1 MNGIDYEKIRVKG
14 FNIKSIKELVIKNE
28 INNHAEIY
36 ITGIIDKK
44 YADKYI
50 DITGASRRIK
60 VYVDNDSPKDIFNG
74 VVTEIE
80 LNVRDEVYTIDIRG
94 KSLSYTLDI
103 EKVSRSF
110 QDTSLTYHKIIKIIL
125 DKYDI
130 SYNISIPDLQ
140 IGELL
145 IQYEETDY
153 EFLRRIIS
161 KFNVAIFTD
170 CFRERCSIYIGTPD
184 NKKNLRNQISDYK
197 IEKNLEEYEYMKEN
211 YIADAKETDY
221 ISYSI
226 KTLELLSIGDNID
239 FLNHRFYVYK
249 AKYEISQ
256 GILVNHYNL
265 RVKSGVRVKN
275 IYNSKVCGSSIDGKI
290 IGVSGE
296 KVQIHLAIDK
306 VQDKSKA
313 YWFKFSTMSA
323 SNDGSGWYCMPEIG
337 DSVRVYF
344 PSKLEAESFAV
355 SAVSDYVCEDPSSE
369 DMMGNPDNKYLKTA
383 NDKLVKLTP
392 DGVSLSCDSGQAD
405 VKFNTDGSVSIVSK
419 NNVSIMAQN
428 NVELIS
434 EKKVKVKASESIYFG
449 NDIGAGL
456 QFDEEGQIKE
466 IGCEV
471 KNN

>member
-14 FNIKSIKELVIKNE
+14 FDIKSIKELVIKNE
-28 INNHAEIY
+28 LNNHAEIY
-36 ITGIIDKK
+36 ITGIIDEK

-60 VYVDNDSPKDIFNG
+60 VYVDNDRPIDIFNG
-74 VVTEIE
+74 VVTDIEI
-80 LNVRDEVYTIDIRG
+80 NVRDEVYTIEIRG
-94 KSLSYTLDI
+94 KSLSYILDI
-103 EKVSRSF
+103 EKISRSF
-110 QDTSLTYHKIIKIIL
+110 QDTSLTYHKIIALVL

-130 SYNISIPDLQ
+130 SYNISIPDIP

-153 EFLRRIIS
+153 EFLMRIVS
-161 KFNVAIFTD
+161 KVNSALFAD
-170 CFRERCSIYIGTPD
+170 CFKERCSIYIGTPD
-184 NKKNLRNQISDYK
+184 NKKRLKKKITDYN
-197 IEKNLEEYEYMKEN
+197 IEKDLEEYEYMKEN
-211 YIADAKETDY
+211 YIDDAIETDY
-221 ISYSI
+221 ISYNIRS
-226 KTLELLSIGDNID
+226 LELLSIGDNIE
-239 FLNHRFYVYK
+239 FLDQRFYVYK
-249 AKYEISQ
+249 ARYEISQ

-265 RVKSGVRVKN
+265 RVKNGVRVKN

-296 KVQIHLAIDK
+296 KIQIHLDIDNN
-306 VQDKSKA
+306 QDKSKA

-323 SNDGSGWYCMPEIG
+323 STDGSGWYCMPEVG

-344 PSKLEAESFAV
+344 PSKMESESFAV

-392 DGVSLSCDSGQAD
+392 DGVLLSCDSGQAD
-405 VKFNTDGSVSIVSK
+405 VKFNTDGSVSIVSR
-419 NNVSIMAQN
+419 NNVSVIAEN
-428 NVELIS
+428 NVEVIS
-434 EKKVKVKASESIYFG
+434 DKNVKVTASESIYFG
-449 NDIGAGL
+449 NDVGAGL
-456 QFDEEGQIKE
+456 QFDKEGQIKE
-466 IGCEV
+466 VGCEV